1 VSSSTTRRDQ
11 PWEALFRNSWGRRLA
26 VLSVADESE
35 RPTLEDGLSIL
46 AATLKDGPYKISV
59 DGAAV
64 FDPVLPPH
72 LQCSTGDDLAS
83 LMNTMLALF
92 NGEMI
97 TISAHNLQSLSSD
110 LYFKA
115 RKFLA
120 PVTAKFGLPGGGINT
135 FTIAGKYRS
144 TSVGIHCDPC
154 DIFLFPLFGSKT
166 IYGWETSKFIE
177 RVSDLEALER
187 DGAVLEGEPYE
198 RHLDGAQ
205 CVHAKPGEVIYIP
218 AKYWH
223 INVLDKAEPSIAIG
237 MSLFSNRSAGEL
249 VMPVLN
255 RALKDPKHSTA
266 FKSFAPPQIGIGES
280 IDKVAHVEG
289 AEGFL
294 QDLRRA
300 LVLNLMQRTSACGFV
315 TGTPHDNQSP
325 TPTIGAWRLR
335 DEQST
340 IIAFVDGSLDEDHMF
355 LAANGALCK
364 TGRSVTVQSII
375 NRLNAGES
383 VSIPA
388 RAVDVDGDEMID
400 LLGFLRRCKAIVEV
414 RTGMEH
420 S

>member
-1 VSSSTTRRDQ
+1 MRCTK
-11 PWEALFRNSWGRRLA
+11 PWEALFRDSWGRRLA

-35 RPTLEDGLSIL
+35 RPTLEDGLAIL
-46 AATLKDGPYKISV
+46 AATLKEGTYKMSV
-59 DGAAV
+59 DGSSV
-64 FDPVLPPH
+64 LHRVLPPH

-83 LMNTMLALF
+83 LMNDLLALF
-92 NGEMI
+92 KGEMI

-120 PVTAKFGLPGGGINT
+120 PVTAKFGLPSGGINT

-166 IYGWETSKFIE
+166 IYGWETSNFIE

-198 RHLDGAQ
+198 RHLDSAQ
-205 CVHAKPGEVIYIP
+205 CVHAKPGDVIYIP

-223 INVLDKAEPSIAIG
+223 INVLDETEPSIAIG
-237 MSLFSNRSAGEL
+237 MSLFTNRSAGEL

-280 IDKVAHVEG
+280 IDKVAHVDG
-289 AEGFL
+289 AAGFL

-315 TGTPHDNQSP
+315 TGTPHDNQLP
-325 TPTIGAWRLR
+325 TPTIGTWRLR

-340 IIAFVDGSLDEDHMF
+340 IISFVDGSLGENHMF
-355 LAANGALCK
+355 LAVNGALCK
-364 TGRSVTVQSII
+364 TGRSVPVQSII
-375 NRLNAGES
+375 SRLNAGEC
-383 VSIPA
+383 VSMSA
-388 RAVDVDGDEMID
+388 GVVDVDGVEMMD
-400 LLGFLRRCKAIVEV
+400 LLSFLRGCKAIVEV
-414 RTGMEH
+414 RKGMER